1 MLGYFLVIIMIILGG
16 AIATLGDRIGSRV
29 GKARLSLF
37 NLRPKNTAVVITIL
51 TGAVISA
58 LTLGMAFAFSQQF
71 RDALFRFDD
80 IQKQSRIVQ
89 KELDETQIEKDDI
102 ERDLATARNSLGR
115 TEQRLKTANRSLV
128 KAIAREKRIERQL
141 KELQSR
147 YLRSKQ
153 EISKFVG
160 QAQALRSQ
168 IQALRTERQ
177 NLRVQRN
184 RSEARLQQVNAQKKT
199 LETSIAQAQ
208 TRLRQVEVQKQ
219 ELTITITE
227 ERRQLQAAN
236 LQRQQLQQ
244 DVQTLKSN
252 RERLE
257 QNVEFLLLGL
267 RRGTI
272 AIRTGQ
278 VLASAV
284 IQDVNAKTDAL
295 QTINTL
301 LVEARQSAIALSQ
314 LPDLPD
320 DQQVVQMRQADVER
334 LALRIG
340 DGESYVV
347 RILAAASYLQGER
360 AILVVPQLAA
370 NQVIYQA
377 GTRIARLTVQPAQM
391 SDEQLLLEI
400 NQLFNVVNEKAI
412 VAGFL
417 PDPLTGKV
425 GSFRQ
430 VDLFRFILALKD
442 RNDQGSVEIV
452 AIAPETV
459 LTAGPLA
466 VELIAIKDKQV
477 ILRSNAPETS
487 TSPSTR

>member
-1 MLGYFLVIIMIILGG
+1 MLGYFLVIVIIILGG

-80 IQKQSRIVQ
+80 IQKRSRIVQ
-89 KELDETQIEKDDI
+89 KELDETQTEKDKI
-102 ERDLATARNSLGR
+102 EGDLATARNSLGR
-115 TEQRLKTANRSLV
+115 TEQRLKRANRSLV

-141 KELQSR
+141 KQLQSR
-147 YLRSKQ
+147 YLQSKR
-153 EISKFVG
+153 EISKFIG
-160 QAQALRSQ
+160 QAKTLRSQ
-168 IQALRTERQ
+168 VQALRTERN
-177 NLRVQRN
+177 NLRAQRN
-184 RSEARLQQVNAQKKT
+184 QSEARLQEVNTQKRT
-199 LETSIAQAQ
+199 LETAIAQAQ
-208 TRLRQVEVQKQ
+208 TRLRQVEIQKQ
-219 ELTITITE
+219 ELTATIAE
-227 ERRQLQAAN
+227 ERQQLQAAN
-236 LQRQQLQQ
+236 LQRQQLQKE
-244 DVQTLKSN
+244 VQTLESN
-252 RERLE
+252 RRRLE

-284 IQDVNAKTDAL
+284 IQDVNTQTDAL
-295 QTINTL
+295 QAINTL
-301 LVEARQSAIALSQ
+301 LVQARQSAISLSNLQ
-314 LPDLPD
+314 GVPDE
-320 DQQVVQMRQADVER
+320 QRVVQMRQSDVER
-334 LALRIG
+334 LALRLS
-340 DGESYVV
+340 DGNSYVV

-360 AILVVPQLAA
+360 AIFVVPQLAV

-377 GTRIARLTVQPAQM
+377 ETRIAGITVQPAQM

-400 NQLFNVVNEKAI
+400 NQLFNVVNERAI
-412 VAGFL
+412 IAGFL
-417 PDPLTGKV
+417 PDPLTGTV

-442 RNDQGSVEIV
+442 RNDQGAVQII
-452 AIAPETV
+452 AITPETV
-459 LTAGPLA
+459 RTAGPLA
-466 VELIAIKDKQV
+466 VELIAIKDQQI
-477 ILRSNAPETS
+477 ILRSN
-487 TSPSTR
+487 PS